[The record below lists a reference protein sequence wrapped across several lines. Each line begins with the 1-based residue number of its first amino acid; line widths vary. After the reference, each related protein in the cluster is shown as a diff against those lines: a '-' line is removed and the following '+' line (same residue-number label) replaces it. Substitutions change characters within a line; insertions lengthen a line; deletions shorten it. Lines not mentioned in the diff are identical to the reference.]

1 MTRST
6 LAVLFACAFTVGL
19 PAPAAGQAAAQTSD
33 PIGRRV
39 EALLRQM
46 SVEEK
51 VGQMTQIALQSVS
64 SRAGTPTVTVQLDS
78 AKLDYAIN
86 QRHIGA
92 LLNVYNVAM
101 SPEEWRDA
109 NNMIARF
116 SARAHLKIPVIYGID
131 AVHGQIY
138 QTRSTI
144 FPQNIAMAAT
154 FDRSLMR
161 RASEITAYETRASGI
176 PWNFS
181 PVLDLGRQPL
191 WPRYYETFGE
201 DPYVASV
208 MGVEAVLG
216 NQRDPWPGLAPLLG
230 AGAAGK
236 PKFSG
241 PMFVAAS
248 AKHYLGYSMPLSGK
262 DRTTAWIPDRELREL
277 FLPSFRA
284 AINAGIA
291 TVMVNSSD
299 INGIPVHADPKILTD
314 LLRRELGFKGVVDSD
329 WEDIIRLYRIH
340 GVGAT
345 NKEVVREAV
354 MAGIDMSMVPNEW
367 SFTDDLL
374 ALVKEGAVPMSRIDE
389 AVRRILRM
397 KLELGVFENNAPD
410 PAMMANI
417 GAPAFQAVSKEAAT
431 EAITLLKNDRNLLPL
446 AKSSKVFVTGPTAD
460 HLPSQYGGWSFTWQ
474 GTEEAM
480 YPKNVKTLL
489 GAVRDQVGAANVKYV
504 PGSKIND
511 TLDIAAA
518 VAAAEGSDVAIVA
531 LGEDAYAETPG
542 NIDDLTLPAAQIR
555 LARAIE
561 ATGVPVVLALYHGRP
576 RILRDAVDGA
586 RAIVTGYETG
596 PYGGEAVAAVLFG
609 DVNPSGRLPFSW
621 PRYTGAILNAYDRA
635 RPADIGGTDSTNRGY
650 SPEWPFGH
658 GLSYTTF
665 AYSDLKVASP
675 RVAAGDSVRVSVT
688 VKNTGNRAGKEP
700 VLLYVRDLV
709 ASVDPSMR
717 RLRRF
722 EKVSLNPGESKTVSF
737 ALAARELSFVGR
749 DNKLVLEPGAFD
761 AIVGPLTSRFEVTTG
776 TR

>member
-1 MTRST
+1 MTRFK
-6 LAVLFACAFTVGL
+6 LAVLFVCVLILGV
-19 PAPAAGQAAAQTSD
+19 PRPAASQAAD

-64 SRAGTPTVTVQLDS
+64 SRPGTPTVTVQLDS

-109 NNMIARF
+109 NAMIARF
-116 SARAHLKIPVIYGID
+116 SKRARLKIPVIYGID

-154 FDRSLMR
+154 FDRQLMR
-161 RASEITAYETRASGI
+161 RASEITAYETRAAGI

-201 DPYVASV
+201 DPYVASQ

-216 NQRDPWPGLAPLLG
+216 YQRDPWPGLAPLLG
-230 AGAAGK
+230 ANASGK
-236 PKFSG
+236 PKFTG
-241 PMFVAAS
+241 PVFVAGS

-262 DRTTAWIPDRELREL
+262 DRTTAWIPERELREL

-284 AINAGIA
+284 AINAGIR

-299 INGIPVHADPKILTD
+299 INGVPVHADPKILTD
-314 LLRRELGFKGVVDSD
+314 LLRKELGFTGVVDSD

-340 GVGAT
+340 GVAKT
-345 NKEVVREAV
+345 NKEAVREGV

-397 KLELGVFENNAPD
+397 KLELGVFENNDPD
-410 PAMMANI
+410 PAMIANI

-431 EAITLLKNDRNLLPL
+431 EAITLLKNDRGLLPL

-460 HLPSQYGGWSFTWQ
+460 YLPSIYGGWSFTWQ
-474 GTEEAM
+474 GTEQAM
-480 YPKNVKTLL
+480 YPKDRKTLL
-489 GAVRDQVGAANVKYV
+489 AAVRDLVGEGNVKYV
-504 PGSKIND
+504 PGAKIND
-511 TLDIAAA
+511 TLDVAAA

-542 NIDDLTLPAAQIR
+542 NIDDLTLPQAQIK

-561 ATGVPVVLALYHGRP
+561 ATGVPVVLVIYHGRP
-576 RILRDAVDGA
+576 RIIRDAVDGA

-596 PYGGEAVAAVLFG
+596 PFGGEAMAAVLFG
-609 DVNPSGRLPFSW
+609 DANPSGRLPFSW

-650 SPEWPFGH
+650 NPEWAFGH

-665 AYSDLKVASP
+665 AYSDLKVTTP
-675 RVAAGDSVRVSVT
+675 RVTANDSVRVSVT
-688 VKNTGNRAGKEP
+688 VTNTGKRAGKEP

-709 ASVDPSMR
+709 ASVDPPMR

-722 EKVSLNPGESKTVSF
+722 EKVSLEPGQSKTVSF
-737 ALAARELSFVGR
+737 AVAARELSFVGR

-761 AIVGPLTSRFEVTTG
+761 AIVGPLTARFEVTG
-776 TR
+776 GR

>member
-1 MTRST
+1 MTRFK
-6 LAVLFACAFTVGL
+6 LAVLFVCVLILGV
-19 PAPAAGQAAAQTSD
+19 PRPAASQAAD

-64 SRAGTPTVTVQLDS
+64 SRPGTPTVTVQLDS

-109 NNMIARF
+109 NAMIARF
-116 SARAHLKIPVIYGID
+116 SKRARLKIPVIYGID

-154 FDRSLMR
+154 FDRQLMR
-161 RASEITAYETRASGI
+161 RASEITAYETRAAGI

-201 DPYVASV
+201 DPYVASQ

-216 NQRDPWPGLAPLLG
+216 YQRDPWPGLAPLLG
-230 AGAAGK
+230 ANASGK
-236 PKFSG
+236 PKFTG
-241 PMFVAAS
+241 PVFVAGS

-262 DRTTAWIPDRELREL
+262 DRTTAWIPERELREL

-284 AINAGIA
+284 AINAGIR

-299 INGIPVHADPKILTD
+299 INGVPVHADPKILTD
-314 LLRRELGFKGVVDSD
+314 LLRKELGFTGVVDSD

-340 GVGAT
+340 GVAKT
-345 NKEVVREAV
+345 NKEAVREGV

-397 KLELGVFENNAPD
+397 KLELGVFENNDPD
-410 PAMMANI
+410 PAMIANI

-431 EAITLLKNDRNLLPL
+431 EAITLLKNDRGLLPL

-460 HLPSQYGGWSFTWQ
+460 YLPSMYGGWSFTWQ
-474 GTEEAM
+474 GTEQAM
-480 YPKNVKTLL
+480 YPKDRKTLL
-489 GAVRDQVGAANVKYV
+489 AAVRDLVGEGNVKYV
-504 PGSKIND
+504 PGAKIND
-511 TLDIAAA
+511 TLDVAAA

-542 NIDDLTLPAAQIR
+542 NIDDLTLPQAQIK

-561 ATGVPVVLALYHGRP
+561 ATGVPVVLVIYHGRP
-576 RILRDAVDGA
+576 RIIRDAVDGA

-596 PYGGEAVAAVLFG
+596 PFGGEAMAAVLFG
-609 DVNPSGRLPFSW
+609 DANPSGRLPFSW

-650 SPEWPFGH
+650 NPEWAFGH

-665 AYSDLKVASP
+665 AYSDLKVTTP
-675 RVAAGDSVRVSVT
+675 RVTANDSVRVSVT
-688 VKNTGNRAGKEP
+688 VTNTGKRAGKEP

-709 ASVDPSMR
+709 ASVDPPMR

-722 EKVSLNPGESKTVSF
+722 EKVSLEPGQSKTVSF
-737 ALAARELSFVGR
+737 AVAARELSFVGR

-761 AIVGPLTSRFEVTTG
+761 AIVGPLTARFEVTG
-776 TR
+776 GR

>member
-6 LAVLFACAFTVGL
+6 LAVLFACALTVG
-19 PAPAAGQAAAQTSD
+19 APASASAQAAQTSD

-39 EALLRQM
+39 ESLLRQM

-64 SRAGTPTVTVQLDS
+64 SRAGTPTVAVQLDS

-109 NNMIARF
+109 NQMIARF

-154 FDRSLMR
+154 FDRGLMR

-201 DPYVASV
+201 DPYVASQ

-216 NQRDPWPGLAPLLG
+216 YQRDPWPGVSSLLG
-230 AGAAGK
+230 ANASGK
-236 PKFSG
+236 PKFTG
-241 PMFVAAS
+241 PVFVAAS

-262 DRTTAWIPDRELREL
+262 DRTTAWIPERELREL

-284 AINAGIA
+284 AINAGIR

-299 INGIPVHADPKILTD
+299 INGIPVHADPKLLTD
-314 LLRRELGFKGVVDSD
+314 LLRKELGFTGVVDSD
-329 WEDIIRLYRIH
+329 WEDIIRLYKIH
-340 GVGAT
+340 GIGKT
-345 NKEVVREAV
+345 NKDVVREAV

-397 KLELGVFENNAPD
+397 KLELGVFENNDPD
-410 PAMMANI
+410 PAMIANI
-417 GAPAFQAVSKEAAT
+417 GAPAFRAVSREAAT

-446 AKSSKVFVTGPTAD
+446 AKSAKVFVTGPTAD
-460 HLPSQYGGWSFTWQ
+460 YAPSMYGGWSFTWQ
-474 GTEEAM
+474 GTERAM
-480 YPKNVKTLL
+480 YPKEDKTLL
-489 GAVRDQVGAANVKYV
+489 AAIREKVGDANVKYV
-504 PGSKIND
+504 PGAKLND
-511 TLDIAAA
+511 SLDIAAA
-518 VAAAEGSDVAIVA
+518 VAAVEGSDVAIVA

-542 NIDDLTLPAAQIR
+542 NIDDLTLPQAQLR

-576 RILRDAVDGA
+576 RIIRDAVDGA

-596 PYGGEAVAAVLFG
+596 PYGGEAMAAVLFG
-609 DVNPSGRLPFSW
+609 DANPSGRLPFSW

-650 SPEWPFGH
+650 NPEWAFGH

-688 VKNTGNRAGKEP
+688 VTNTGKRAGKEP

-709 ASVDPSMR
+709 ASVDPPMR

-722 EKVSLNPGESKTVSF
+722 EKVSLEPGQSKTVSF
-737 ALAARELSFVGR
+737 AVAARELSFVGR

-761 AIVGPLTSRFEVTTG
+761 AIVGPLTARFEVTG
-776 TR
+776 GR

>member
-1 MTRST
+1 MTRAR
-6 LAVLFACAFTVGL
+6 LGVLFVCTLTVA
-19 PAPAAGQAAAQTSD
+19 APRASAGQAAAD

-39 EALLRQM
+39 ETLLRQM

-64 SRAGTPTVTVQLDS
+64 SRAGTPTVAVQIDS

-109 NNMIARF
+109 TAMIDRFAR
-116 SARAHLKIPVIYGID
+116 RAHLKIPVIYGID

-154 FDRSLMR
+154 FDRQLMR

-201 DPYVASV
+201 DPYVASQ

-216 NQRDPWPGLAPLLG
+216 YQRDPWPGLEPLLG
-230 AGAAGK
+230 AGGAK
-236 PKFSG
+236 PKMYG
-241 PMFVAAS
+241 PVFVAAS

-262 DRTTAWIPDRELREL
+262 DRTTAWIPERELREL

-284 AINAGIA
+284 AINAGIR

-314 LLRRELGFKGVVDSD
+314 LLRKELGFTGVVDSD

-340 GVGAT
+340 NIAKT
-345 NKEVVREAV
+345 NKEAVREAV
-354 MAGIDMSMVPNEW
+354 MAGIDMSMVPNSW

-397 KLELGVFENNAPD
+397 KLELGAFENDVAD

-417 GAPAFQAVSKEAAT
+417 GAPAFQAVSREAA
-431 EAITLLKNDRNLLPL
+431 AAAVTLLKNDRNLLPL
-446 AKSSKVFVTGPTAD
+446 AKSAKVFVTGPTAD
-460 HLPSQYGGWSFTWQ
+460 YLPSIYGGWSFTWQ
-474 GTEEAM
+474 GTEQAM
-480 YPKNVKTLL
+480 YPKDKKTLL
-489 GAVRDQVGAANVKYV
+489 AAVRAQVGDANVKYV

-511 TLDIAAA
+511 SLDVAAA
-518 VAAAEGSDVAIVA
+518 VQAAEGSDVAIVA

-542 NIDDLTLPAAQIR
+542 NIDDLTLPQPQLR

-561 ATGVPVVLALYHGRP
+561 ATGVPVVLVLYHGRP
-576 RILRDAVDGA
+576 RIVRDAVDGA

-596 PYGGEAVAAVLFG
+596 PFGGEAVAAVLFG

-635 RPADIGGTDSTNRGY
+635 RPADVGGTDSTNRGY
-650 SPEWPFGH
+650 NPEWEFGH

-665 AYSDLKVASP
+665 AYSDLTVASQ
-675 RVAAGDSVRVSVT
+675 RVAPGDSVRVSVT
-688 VKNTGNRAGKEP
+688 VTNTGKRAGKEP

-709 ASVDPSMR
+709 ASVNPPMR

-722 EKVSLNPGESKTVSF
+722 DKVSLEPGQSRTVSF
-737 ALAARELSFVGR
+737 AVAARELSFVGR

-761 AIVGPLTSRFEVTTG
+761 AIVGPLTARFEVTG
-776 TR
+776 AR

>member
-6 LAVLFACAFTVGL
+6 LAVLVACAFTVG
-19 PAPAAGQAAAQTSD
+19 APAAASAQSAD

-64 SRAGTPTVTVQLDS
+64 SRPGTPTVTVQLDS

-109 NNMIARF
+109 NTMIERF
-116 SARAHLKIPVIYGID
+116 SKRAHLKIPVVYGID

-154 FDRSLMR
+154 FDRALMR
-161 RASEITAYETRASGI
+161 RSAEITAYETRASGI
-176 PWNFS
+176 PWSFA

-201 DPYVASV
+201 DPYVASQ
-208 MGVEAVLG
+208 MGVESVLG
-216 NQRDPWPGLAPLLG
+216 FQRDPWPALAPLLG

-236 PKFSG
+236 PPFTG
-241 PMFVAAS
+241 PVFVAAS

-262 DRTTAWIPDRELREL
+262 DRTTAWIPERELREL
-277 FLPSFRA
+277 FVPSFRA
-284 AINAGIA
+284 AINAGIL

-299 INGIPVHADPKILTD
+299 INGVPVHADPKLLTD
-314 LLRRELGFKGVVDSD
+314 LLRKELGFTGVVDSD

-340 GVGAT
+340 NVAKT
-345 NKEVVREAV
+345 NKEAVREAV
-354 MAGIDMSMVPNEW
+354 MAGIDMSMVPNSW

-374 ALVKEGAVPMSRIDE
+374 ALVKEGSVPMSRIDE

-397 KLELGVFENNAPD
+397 KLELGVFENNDPD
-410 PAMMANI
+410 PAMIANI
-417 GAPAFQAVSKEAAT
+417 GAPAFQAVSRDAAN
-431 EAITLLKNDRNLLPL
+431 EAITLLKNDRGILPL
-446 AKSSKVFVTGPTAD
+446 AKSAKVFVTGPTAD
-460 HLPSQYGGWSFTWQ
+460 HLPSLYGGWSYTWQ

-489 GAVRDQVGAANVKYV
+489 AAVRDQVGEGNVKYV
-504 PGSKIND
+504 PGSKLND
-511 TLDIAAA
+511 TLDVAAA
-518 VAAAEGSDVAIVA
+518 VAAAEGSDVAVVA

-542 NIDDLTLPAAQIR
+542 NIDDLTLPQPQLR

-561 ATGVPVVLALYHGRP
+561 ATGVPVVLVLYHGRP
-576 RILRDAVDGA
+576 RIVRDAVDGA

-609 DVNPSGRLPFSW
+609 DVNPSGKLPFSW

-650 SPEWPFGH
+650 NPEWAFGH

-665 AYSDLKVASP
+665 AYSDLKVS
-675 RVAAGDSVRVSVT
+675 
-688 VKNTGNRAGKEP
+688 
-700 VLLYVRDLV
+700 
-709 ASVDPSMR
+709 
-717 RLRRF
+717 
-722 EKVSLNPGESKTVSF
+722 
-737 ALAARELSFVGR
+737 
-749 DNKLVLEPGAFD
+749 
-761 AIVGPLTSRFEVTTG
+761 
-776 TR
+776 